1 MSLSCS
7 YFQKI
12 FHSCPCIADPQSPK
26 SKIKMF
32 NDTQRGNEIYERH
45 LSLKGRGF
53 PLWIPEPNNRLPL
66 AYRRRGINIG
76 DVGIITPSGGFSYL
90 FNICV
95 PRGDP
100 LNPRALPEDFAPL
113 YPPLDPIDIR
123 EFSEFKAGSHLA
135 SSSIENSQRKMNSP

>member
-1 MSLSCS
+1 MSFELLIISETLPL
-7 YFQKI
+7 I
-12 FHSCPCIADPQSPK
+12 VDLQSPK
-26 SKIKMF
+26 SKVGVF
-32 NDTQRGNEIYERH
+32 DGVQRGNEIYERH

-66 AYRRRGINIG
+66 AYRRKGINIG

-113 YPPLDPIDIR
+113 SPPLDPIDIR
-123 EFSEFKAGSHLA
+123 EFSEFKPGSHLA
-135 SSSIENSQRKMNSP
+135 SASIENSQRKMDSP

>member
-1 MSLSCS
+1 ML
-7 YFQKI
+7 
-12 FHSCPCIADPQSPK
+12 
-26 SKIKMF
+26 
-32 NDTQRGNEIYERH
+32 NDTQRGSEIYQRH

-53 PLWIPEPNNRLPL
+53 PLWIPEPNNRLQLP
-66 AYRRRGINIG
+66 YRRTGVNIG

-113 YPPLDPIDIR
+113 NPPLDPIDIR
-123 EFSEFKAGSHLA
+123 EFAEFKPGSYLA
-135 SSSIENSQRKMNSP
+135 SASIENSERKMNSP